1 MSDAMRRVARA
12 PWAPVAVAALGGVA
26 LGVALAAKRPLWI
39 IITLLL
45 GAAAYALEQAAEK
58 QWVEAGAKLK
68 NAASRIGDP
77 SFSRPALAEEAPIL
91 DEVAAV
97 LAARNDDLLHLLER
111 GVQAEE
117 TLQAVFQAL
126 YGPAILVDD
135 KGIVQR
141 INRSA
146 MLVLEISEEEAIGRP
161 FLQVLRDHRIDEA
174 LAVALAQSSG
184 AALDVDVIAAARPAR
199 YRVRIEPVL
208 IGGTG
213 PLIGAAILL
222 FDVTRLRYLEKV
234 RSEFVANV
242 SHELRTPITSI
253 KGFIETVLEDDVPEE
268 TRRRFLGIAKNE
280 ADRLETLIGDLLDL
294 SRLESDTA
302 PLTREEIDLAELTAE
317 TIEKLRPQA
326 ERKEIVP
333 EIRIPPGLPRVPAH
347 RDMLGQALMNLLEN
361 AIKYTQSGG
370 SVWVEARR
378 VAGEYVEICVA
389 DNGPG
394 IPSEHLPRLFERFYR
409 VDKARSRSEG
419 GTGLGLSIVRHIVQR
434 HGGSVRVES
443 RLGKG
448 SRFIVT
454 LPLQPQQVIL
464 PDWEA

>member
-1 MSDAMRRVARA
+1 MTELLWRMGRA
-12 PWAPVAVAALGGVA
+12 PWAPALPACLGGVA
-26 LGVALAAKRPLWI
+26 LGCGLATGRPILLI
-39 IITLLL
+39 LTLLFV
-45 GAAAYALEQAAEK
+45 AAAFVLERAAEK
-58 QWVEAGAKLK
+58 RWIHAGEKLK
-68 NAASRIGDP
+68 RAAAKVGDP
-77 SFSRPALAEEAPIL
+77 SFSRPALAEEAPVL
-91 DEVAAV
+91 DEVAAI
-97 LAARNDDLLHLLER
+97 LASRNDDLLHLLER

-146 MLVLEISEEEAIGRP
+146 KLVFEISEEEAIGRP
-161 FLQVLRDHRIDEA
+161 LLQVLRDHRIDEA
-174 LAVALAQSSG
+174 LAVSLAQSSG

-222 FDVTRLRYLEKV
+222 FDVTRLRFLEKV

-268 TRRRFLGIAKNE
+268 TRRRFLSIAKDE

-302 PLTREEIDLAELTAE
+302 PLTREDVDIAELAAE
-317 TIEKLRPQA
+317 IIEKLRPQA
-326 ERKEIVP
+326 EKKEIVP
-333 EIRIPPGLPRVPAH
+333 ELRIPPGLPRVPAH

-378 VAGEYVEICVA
+378 VAGEHIEISVN

-394 IPSEHLPRLFERFYR
+394 IPSEHLPRIFERFYR
-409 VDKARSRSEG
+409 VDKARSRAEG

-434 HGGSVRVES
+434 HGGSVRAES

-454 LPLQPQQVIL
+454 LPLEPEQVIL
-464 PDWEA
+464 PEWEV

>member
-1 MSDAMRRVARA
+1 M
-12 PWAPVAVAALGGVA
+12 
-26 LGVALAAKRPLWI
+26 
-39 IITLLL
+39 TC
-45 GAAAYALEQAAEK
+45 
-58 QWVEAGAKLK
+58 
-68 NAASRIGDP
+68 
-77 SFSRPALAEEAPIL
+77 
-91 DEVAAV
+91 
-97 LAARNDDLLHLLER
+97 
-111 GVQAEE
+111 
-117 TLQAVFQAL
+117 
-126 YGPAILVDD
+126 
-135 KGIVQR
+135 
-141 INRSA
+141 
-146 MLVLEISEEEAIGRP
+146 
-161 FLQVLRDHRIDEA
+161 
-174 LAVALAQSSG
+174 
-184 AALDVDVIAAARPAR
+184 
-199 YRVRIEPVL
+199 
-208 IGGTG
+208 
-213 PLIGAAILL
+213 
-222 FDVTRLRYLEKV
+222 
-234 RSEFVANV
+234 
-242 SHELRTPITSI
+242 
-253 KGFIETVLEDDVPEE
+253 PEE
-268 TRRRFLGIAKNE
+268 TRRRFLGIAKDE

-333 EIRIPPGLPRVPAH
+333 EIRIPPGLPHVPAH